1 MEGMKSRIFIVEDH
15 KLVRDSYIMFLNM
28 TDDLVVCGAVRTAE
42 EALEQLDT
50 MKPDLLLVDLSLPGM
65 SGIELLKELKAN
77 KTKIPALV
85 LTGHDN
91 DVYRKGA
98 ARAGARGF
106 ELKKNDPD
114 LLIESIRRV
123 LDEERAARP

>member
-50 MKPDLLLVDLSLPGM
+50 VKPDLLLVDLSLPGM
-65 SGIELLKELKAN
+65 SGIELIK
-77 KTKIPALV
+77 
-85 LTGHDN
+85 
-91 DVYRKGA
+91 
-98 ARAGARGF
+98 
-106 ELKKNDPD
+106 
-114 LLIESIRRV
+114 
-123 LDEERAARP
+123 